1 MSMLFTQ
8 LNVSHNLTIPHVSH
22 NPSFWSHPLM
32 LVTNPNVTDG
42 KETISVTDGTGY
54 TDTLKPC
61 NLLYKD
67 K

>member
-1 MSMLFTQ
+1 MLVTA
-8 LNVSHNLTIPHVSH
+8 PHVSH

-67 K
+67 LRNSVMVMD

>member
-1 MSMLFTQ
+1 MSNQYYAIFYV
-8 LNVSHNLTIPHVSH
+8 LNVSH

>member
-1 MSMLFTQ
+1 
-8 LNVSHNLTIPHVSH
+8 
-22 NPSFWSHPLM
+22 M

-67 K
+67 VGTLIAAG

>member
-1 MSMLFTQ
+1 
-8 LNVSHNLTIPHVSH
+8 
-22 NPSFWSHPLM
+22 M

-67 K
+67 VQKSRLLDTLFSFTFQPGLRYT